1 MLGMSCRSSGCD
13 GIYRWRISIGMR
25 GGGFCSFS
33 ICRYGEISWLVG
45 ILLMLLGYVYL
56 LWIRISSPPLGGV
69 YGIQNYWL
77 YLVGVCVLLKNSL
90 YWGNILCMYFGD
102 FLEVNFVSWRVNMA
116 GVYCSM

>member
-13 GIYRWRISIGMR
+13 GIYRWRINIRMR
-25 GGGFCSFS
+25 GGFCS
-33 ICRYGEISWLVG
+33 ICRYGEISGLVG
-45 ILLMLLGYVYL
+45 ILVMLFGYVYL
-56 LWIRISSPPLGGV
+56 LWIRVSSPPLGGV
-69 YGIQNYWL
+69 YGIPVCWL

-102 FLEVNFVSWRVNMA
+102 FLKVNFVSWRVNMA